1 MNLQKNTTHTVLNKL
16 ISLTEERDLVSL
28 EYLLAKSICE
38 LIAPDN
44 TQVVNAV
51 KIYHAKNLE
60 KQIFTT
66 TDSDRNAH
74 GEQLPKALKDALTG
88 AFIHCK
94 NGVYSEHLKPDV
106 NLYPLTNSQHEVLAV
121 IAIEAM
127 IEDPTLSH
135 TIALVLQVYQNFA
148 GVIRDNEH
156 DTLTGLLNRKTFEYK
171 LNKILS
177 AMHKTKMRQDD
188 KPNSAYFLAVFD
200 IDHFK
205 KINDVY
211 GHLIGDEVL
220 LTFSQLLKQTFRD
233 KDMLFRYGGEE
244 FIAIFECANKQ
255 DISLVLERFRKTI
268 NHFRFPQ
275 VGDVKV
281 SIGYTQIQ
289 SHDKTLEIVDRADQ
303 ALYYAKNHG
312 RNQIHNFETLVNA
325 GELDSIQKETQESVA
340 ELF

>member
-1 MNLQKNTTHTVLNKL
+1 MQKNHTHAVLNKL
-16 ISLTEERDLVSL
+16 ISLTRERDLVSL

-44 TQVVNAV
+44 TEVVNAV
-51 KIYHAKNLE
+51 KIYHAKNLD
-60 KQIFTT
+60 KQIFAT

-74 GEQLPKALKDALTG
+74 GEQLPQALKDVLTV
-88 AFIHCK
+88 AFISCENCVYTN
-94 NGVYSEHLKPDV
+94 NGQPDV
-106 NLYPLTNSQHEVLAV
+106 NIYPLTNSQHEVIAV
-121 IAIEAM
+121 IAIEA
-127 IEDPTLSH
+127 IIQDDALSN

-148 GVIRDNEH
+148 GIIRDNEH

-171 LNKILS
+171 LNKILT

-188 KPNSAYFLAVFD
+188 KPNSSYFLALFD

-220 LTFSQLLKQTFRD
+220 LTFSKMMQQTFRE

-244 FIAIFECANKQ
+244 FVAVFECANKA
-255 DISLVLERFRKTI
+255 DIALVLERFRTKIANFT
-268 NHFRFPQ
+268 FPK

-289 SHDKTLEIVDRADQ
+289 SSDATLQIVDRADQ
-303 ALYYAKNHG
+303 ALYYAKKNG
-312 RNQIHNFETLVNA
+312 RNQIRDFEALVKA
-325 GELDSIQKETQESVA
+325 GAFDNSKKEEAVA
-340 ELF
+340 